1 MTSSPR
7 TGRRV
12 FAQRVPFAPTHYQC
26 FDAARL
32 IAESVVGIDP
42 DVTCVIGIASGGIK
56 PARLMADYLKVPL
69 HTVTAKH
76 NKSDAPFQ
84 QATGDVAVRLANS
97 LPGRLS
103 GTVLLVDDIAGTGAT
118 FTAVSNALNDRL
130 DYSTE
135 IMTAALFRNRGCTQ
149 TPDRWAW
156 SVDDWVVF
164 PWETPHSGQ
173 TQPVPALKWVSA
185 R

>member
-1 MTSSPR
+1 MTSSSR

-42 DVTCVIGIASGGIK
+42 DVTCVIGIASGGTK
-56 PARLMADYLKVPL
+56 PARLMADYLKVPF
-69 HTVTAKH
+69 HTVTARH

-84 QATGDVAVRLANS
+84 HATGDVAVRLSNC
-97 LPGRLS
+97 LPERLS

-118 FTAVSNALNDRL
+118 FAGVTDALNDRL
-130 DYSTE
+130 DDSAE
-135 IMTAALFRNRGCTQ
+135 IMTAALFRNRGCAQ

-156 SVDDWVVF
+156 TINDWVVF
-164 PWETPHSGQ
+164 PWEDAHQGQ
-173 TQPVPALKWVSA
+173 TQPVPPLRQVSA